1 VLFILLKI
9 GFAATD
15 SLAVLKLI
23 DAGVPKE
30 NIIIIHTTILVVEIT
45 VPLVVAKYTTGPKP
59 LNTYLTVIPIR

>member
-1 VLFILLKI
+1 MLCILLKI

-30 NIIIIHTTILVVEIT
+30 NITVILTTILVVKII
-45 VPLVVAKYTTGPKP
+45 VPIVIAKYISGPKP
-59 LNTYLTVIPIR
+59 LNIYLIATPIR

>member
-1 VLFILLKI
+1 VLCIFLKI

-30 NIIIIHTTILVVEIT
+30 NIMVINTTILVVKIT
-45 VPLVVAKYTTGPKP
+45 VPLVVAKYTSGPKP
-59 LNTYLTVIPIR
+59 LNIYLTATTIR